1 VGDISL
7 VGVIPNMFVY
17 VWCMQR
23 FICAYVQYY
32 CMICPKKDILYMCKT
47 EIQIKKI

>member
-1 VGDISL
+1 VLWRLWWGDIFDVNIL
-7 VGVIPNMFVY
+7 NMFVY

-32 CMICPKKDILYMCKT
+32 YTICLKKDILYMCKT
-47 EIQIKKI
+47 